1 MKTKK
6 QLFILTAIL
15 FAGIIATS
23 CVHKGQ
29 PSQVGELITIEQLK
43 SLPSDDSWNLKS
55 VAVDAYLSY
64 CGRLIKFDQR
74 NTAVITTEPSCK
86 SDKII
91 EAKIVIKDA
100 ESKSVLLGGKEPN
113 NYIAMPKSNLGIE
126 NSEFVL
132 DDYQKVGYQ
141 EKLRI
146 SGTLIY
152 DNGKYYMNDVT
163 LHNIQ

>member
-6 QLFILTAIL
+6 LFVLVCI
-15 FAGIIATS
+15 FAGMFFIS
-23 CVHKGQ
+23 CTHKGK
-29 PSQVGELITIEQLK
+29 PSQVGELITIEQLQ

-64 CGRLIKFDQR
+64 CGRLIKFDQK
-74 NTAVITTEPSCK
+74 NKAVITTEPSCK
-86 SDKII
+86 SDRLI
-91 EAKIVIKDA
+91 DA
-100 ESKSVLLGGKEPN
+100 NIAIRNSESKSVLLGGKEPN

-163 LHNIQ
+163 LHTIK

>member
-6 QLFILTAIL
+6 SFVLVSIF
-15 FAGIIATS
+15 FAGIFFTS
-23 CVHKGQ
+23 CIHKGK
-29 PSQVGELITIEQLK
+29 PSQVGELITIEQLQ
-43 SLPSDDSWNLKS
+43 SLPSDDSWNLKL

-86 SDKII
+86 SDRLID
-91 EAKIVIKDA
+91 AKIVIKDA

-163 LHNIQ
+163 LHTIK

>member
-6 QLFILTAIL
+6 QLLVLTTI
-15 FAGIIATS
+15 FVAGIFFTS
-23 CVHKGQ
+23 CVHKGE

-55 VAVDAYLSY
+55 IAVDAYLSH
-64 CGRLIKFDQR
+64 CGFLTKLGKKNIV
-74 NTAVITTEPSCK
+74 VITEEPGCK
-86 SDKII
+86 NEKLLD
-91 EAKIVIKDA
+91 AKILIADA
-100 ESKSVLLGGKEPN
+100 NDSSVLLGGQEPRNYFALSKEIRN
-113 NYIAMPKSNLGIE
+113 IE
-126 NSEFVL
+126 DAEFVL

-141 EKLRI
+141 KMRI

-152 DNGKYYMNDVT
+152 DNGKYYMDNVT

>member
-1 MKTKK
+1 MKK
-6 QLFILTAIL
+6 QLFLLVTIIT
-15 FAGIIATS
+15 GIFFTS

-64 CGRLIKFDQR
+64 CGHLIKFDQK

-86 SDKII
+86 SDRIIDVKI
-91 EAKIVIKDA
+91 AIKDA

-132 DDYQKVGYQ
+132 DNYQKVGYQ

>member
-6 QLFILTAIL
+6 QLFVLTTILV
-15 FAGIIATS
+15 AGIFFTS
-23 CVHKGQ
+23 CIHKGE
-29 PSQVGELITIEQLK
+29 PSQVGELITVEQLK
-43 SLPSDDSWNLKS
+43 SLPDDDSWNLKL

-64 CGRLIKFDQR
+64 CGHLIKFDQK

-86 SDKII
+86 SDRLID
-91 EAKIVIKDA
+91 AKISIKDS

-113 NYIAMPKSNLGIE
+113 NYISMPKSSLGIE

-163 LHNIQ
+163 LHLIK